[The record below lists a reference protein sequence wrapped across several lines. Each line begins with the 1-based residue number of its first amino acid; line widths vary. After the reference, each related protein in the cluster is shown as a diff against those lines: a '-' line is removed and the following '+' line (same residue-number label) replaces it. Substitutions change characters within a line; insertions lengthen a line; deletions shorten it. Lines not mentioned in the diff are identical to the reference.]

1 MDILVPLFW
10 VILIIIWI
18 ISALAKKQAGTSQGE
33 PPTGKED
40 YRKPEEALERFLRR
54 LSGEE
59 EIKVVPPFEPI
70 VEGMTSPSEPE
81 PMAEIVTPPKVEEP
95 VYKVEPLEGREEIR
109 STLLGTLDVSAIRRG
124 IILSEILGPPR
135 AERPL

>member
-10 VILIIIWI
+10 VVVIVIWI
-18 ISALAKKQAGTSQGE
+18 ISALARKQPGTSPEGE
-33 PPTGKED
+33 QPLAEGEG

-59 EIKVVPPFEPI
+59 EIKVTPRSVEKATPPPPRIEEERVVPPQAKEPAYK
-70 VEGMTSPSEPE
+70 MKPPE
-81 PMAEIVTPPKVEEP
+81 KREKISF
-95 VYKVEPLEGREEIR
+95 PLP
-109 STLLGTLDVSAIRRG
+109 GTLDISTIRQG

-135 AERPL
+135 AQRPL